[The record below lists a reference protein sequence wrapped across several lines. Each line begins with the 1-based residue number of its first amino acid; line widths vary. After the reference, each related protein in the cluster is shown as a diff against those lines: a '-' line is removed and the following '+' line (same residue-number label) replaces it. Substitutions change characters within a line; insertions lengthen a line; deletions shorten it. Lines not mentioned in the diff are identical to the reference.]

1 MKNLKPAVIAF
12 IVVPMLLISCSGNSS
27 KNSSE
32 ADKKLGKLKV
42 EIPAELNDKP
52 EVVNYINGMHEVA
65 DEYALIIDQVMDEA
79 GHLAGV
85 PEEDLTMMQKIKL
98 VKLTAE
104 VASKS
109 TVTMAKWAEFQEQRV
124 AIEEQ
129 MTDEELE
136 ALEAVWARFEE
147 RIKQIDNKYKGAL
160 LKENQ
165 E

>member
-1 MKNLKPAVIAF
+1 MKNLKQTVIAF
-12 IVVPMLLISCSGNSS
+12 IVVPMLLMSCSGNSS

-32 ADKKLGKLKV
+32 ADQKLGKLKV

-52 EVVNYINGMHEVA
+52 EVVNYINGMNEVA

-79 GHLAGV
+79 GHLVGV

-109 TVTMAKWAEFQEQRV
+109 TVTMAKWAEYQEQRV

-136 ALEAVWARFEE
+136 ALNTVWTRFEE

>member
-1 MKNLKPAVIAF
+1 MKNLKQAIIAF
-12 IVVPMLLISCSGNSS
+12 IVPMLLMSCSGNSS
-27 KNSSE
+27 KKSSE

-52 EVVNYINGMHEVA
+52 EVVNYINGMNEVA
-65 DEYALIIDQVMDEA
+65 DEYALIIDQIMDEA

-104 VASKS
+104 VATKS
-109 TVTMAKWAEFQEQRV
+109 TVTMAKWAEFQEQRI

-129 MTDEELE
+129 LTDAELE
-136 ALEAVWARFEE
+136 ALNAVWTLFEE
-147 RIKQIDNKYKGAL
+147 RMMQIDKKYNGKL
-160 LKENQ
+160 LKQDE